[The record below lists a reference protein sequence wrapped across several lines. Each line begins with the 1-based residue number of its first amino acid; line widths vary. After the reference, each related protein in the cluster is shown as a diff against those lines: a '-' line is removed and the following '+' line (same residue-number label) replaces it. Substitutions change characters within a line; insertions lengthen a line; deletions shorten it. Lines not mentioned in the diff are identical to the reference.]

1 MLYWFNPLSQ
11 MTHVNSN
18 TICTVVFRS
27 TNRVRK
33 KKELPLEKKKKPD
46 GEPEMR
52 EKNKERKT
60 GIFSTASPRGD
71 SSDYWLSYFISL
83 RKGTSVKR
91 ALSCKLQNATLND
104 STHR

>member
-1 MLYWFNPLSQ
+1 MFWNAPLVQPPSQ

-18 TICTVVFRS
+18 TLRT
-27 TNRVRK
+27 VRK
-33 KKELPLEKKKKPD
+33 KQKIPLEKKKKPE

-52 EKNKERKT
+52 GKKKQRERKT

-71 SSDYWLSYFISL
+71 SSDYWLSYLISL

-91 ALSCKLQNATLND
+91 ALSRKLQNSALSD